1 MPHPSRTAAPLLM
14 PVLSRGRHRSPRKGA
29 CFMEMASY
37 LAGERWSDHPA
48 CTHPALAALAR
59 SVNDCTSD
67 AGRAALAPLIPS
79 VVGLTGDDPLLHAR
93 LALLCATRALPVVAE
108 ERQRVMAV
116 AALAA
121 DRVLARSDGR
131 DEPGLL
137 PQTRE
142 ALASAPLA
150 AAWAQG
156 FSATGGVGL
165 RAHRRHAVPHVIGG
179 AVAGIALSCTAD
191 PDERLRALL
200 VEAIEVC
207 RAATTPQPG
216 STAPR
221 ESEVVRPERVRA
233 VVGTRRG

>member
-1 MPHPSRTAAPLLM
+1 MPQPPRTTAPLLM

-79 VVGLTGDDPLLHAR
+79 VIGLVGDDPLLHAR

-131 DEPGLL
+131 SDPGLL

-142 ALASAPLA
+142 ALAAAPLA
-150 AAWAQG
+150 GAWARG
-156 FSATGGVGL
+156 FATAGGVGL
-165 RAHRRHAVPHVIGG
+165 HAHRRHAVPHVIGS

-191 PDERLRALL
+191 PDALLRALL
-200 VEAIEVC
+200 VEAIELC
-207 RAATTPQPG
+207 RAA
-216 STAPR
+216 APR
-221 ESEVVRPERVRA
+221 HAPTITATRPQA
-233 VVGTRRG
+233 TRPRRRTATPA

>member
-37 LAGERWSDHPA
+37 LAGERWSDRPA

-131 DEPGLL
+131 GGAGLL
-137 PQTRE
+137 PQTRQ
-142 ALASAPLA
+142 ALARAPLA

-156 FSATGGVGL
+156 FATAEGVGL
-165 RAHRRHAVPHVIGG
+165 RAHRRHAVPHVIGS

-191 PDERLRALL
+191 PDALLHALL
-200 VEAIEVC
+200 VEAIETC
-207 RAATTPQPG
+207 RTAAPRHVPTAEPQPAAVAHERG
-216 STAPR
+216 RTAA
-221 ESEVVRPERVRA
+221 RA
-233 VVGTRRG
+233 LRA